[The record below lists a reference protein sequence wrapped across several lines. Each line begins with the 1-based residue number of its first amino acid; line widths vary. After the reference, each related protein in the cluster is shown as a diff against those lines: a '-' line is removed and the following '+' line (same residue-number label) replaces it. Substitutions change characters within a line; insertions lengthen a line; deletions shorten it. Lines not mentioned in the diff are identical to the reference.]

1 MDSILII
8 ALLIGLIIF
17 LLMAVKPGSVVK
29 VIGQSFIKLMIGA
42 LFLFFLNAVGN
53 QFGLYIPINFVTAA
67 ISGLLGLPGVAA
79 LSVIQLW
86 IIA

>member
-8 ALLIGLIIF
+8 ASLIGFIIF
-17 LLMAVKPGSVVK
+17 LLMAVKPGSFVK

-67 ISGLLGLPGVAA
+67 VSGLLGLPGVAA

>member
-1 MDSILII
+1 LII